1 MLKWT
6 FLYDKRTLLKLKK
19 KEKGVGQ
26 KGWKINIPKINL
38 KNSKIKV
45 GNDYE

>member
-1 MLKWT
+1 MNISVWQENITKV
-6 FLYDKRTLLKLKK
+6 KK

-38 KNSKIKV
+38 KNKKIKV